1 MFSPVIKILRPEE
14 DAGKTTRRDTVM
26 QWTGLNELREKY
38 LSFFEGKGHLRLD
51 SFPLVP
57 KDDPSL
63 LLINSGM
70 APMKKWFLAQEEP
83 PRHRVTT
90 CQKCIRTPDI
100 ERVGITARHG
110 TFFEMLGNFS
120 FQDYF
125 KEEVIPWAWEFLT
138 SDEWMAIPKDK
149 LHISVYEEDDEAYD
163 IWTKKVGIAPDHM
176 VRLGKEDNF
185 WEHGSGPCG
194 PCSEIYF
201 DRGPEYGCGKPTC
214 GVGCDCDRYMEI
226 WNLVFSQFDAD
237 GKGHYERLA
246 RPNID
251 TGMGLER
258 LACVMQGVGN
268 LFEVDTVQSVLHHV
282 EHIAGKTYGVNPK
295 EDISIRVITDHIRS
309 CTFMVS
315 DGILPSNEG
324 RGYVLRRLLRRAARH
339 GRMLGIRRPFLVE
352 LAETVIQSS
361 ESAYPELREHD
372 AYIKKVIGTEEANF
386 ARTIDAGMTILN
398 NMIDGLEKAHEHLLK
413 GLDVFKLNDTF
424 GFPLDLTKEIAAE
437 QGIDIDEEGFHT
449 EMKKQKERARAERL
463 KKNIS
468 GWSEDLF
475 GSLNTEPTVFTGYET
490 LNDTGVVVALSDE
503 ETLTDAIATD
513 EQAKEDVLVVLDKT
527 PFYAEMGGQVADQ
540 GVLTSAD
547 CSLRVLDVKKT
558 PKGYYVHTCVLE
570 SGIVKVGDHLTA
582 KVDKEYRMAV
592 CRNHT
597 ATHLLQAALR
607 EVLGDHVHQA
617 GSYQDGEITH
627 FDFTH
632 FSAVTADELARV
644 EKIVNDRIF
653 DAMDVTVKEMPIDEA
668 KKLGAM
674 ALFGEK
680 YGKVVRVVDIEG
692 WSTEF
697 CGGTHVRNTAQ
708 IGCFKIVSESSVAA
722 GIRRIEAVTGKNLLL
737 RANKQETMLHTVAAA
752 LKANNVAGL
761 PARAEAVMAENKA
774 MSKELDDMK
783 AKIAA
788 SKVTSLFDDAE
799 EVGGVK
805 IASAYFTGTSGDT
818 LRGMC
823 DTVRDKAVNPVVAVL
838 VGKAEDKITMAVTV
852 NKMAQEKGLKAGVLV
867 KEISAIAGGKG
878 GGKPDFAMAGLKDEN
893 KIDEALAAV
902 KGIVEKQLG

>member
-1 MFSPVIKILRPEE
+1 
-14 DAGKTTRRDTVM
+14 M
-26 QWTGLNELREKY
+26 QWTGLNELRDKY
-38 LSFFEGKGHLRLD
+38 LTFFEGKGHLRLD

-57 KDDPSL
+57 KNDPSL

-282 EHIAGKTYGVNPK
+282 EHIAGKTYGADAK
-295 EDISIRVITDHIRS
+295 DDISIRVITDHIRS

-540 GVLTSAD
+540 GVLTSTD